1 MTDITD
7 EMLDKMSD
15 NRKAFLARVV
25 QRVDP
30 QNNIY
35 KDSLVKQDRFDLL
48 SQYKIEVGSMTRTGV
63 VHLHKIRTDRVC
75 LHLKSSLIHQ

>member
-48 SQYKIEVGSMTRTGV
+48 S
-63 VHLHKIRTDRVC
+63 
-75 LHLKSSLIHQ
+75 